1 MGFFMNIE
9 NNRFMAEIFVFFDK
23 DEDGL
28 VDFDEFIRGLDIAE
42 RGNFQEKVAYC
53 MEVYDLYA
61 LQSLDI
67 FTLRHLLKKSY
78 SEVII
83 NLEKVTLRFQSIGMG
98 AKLSWE
104 QFSQEFLPTLST
116 YLPTALDRMELHK
129 NLVNQLEFKY
139 GFTLE
144 SLE

>member
-1 MGFFMNIE
+1 MNIE

-53 MEVYDLYA
+53 FEVYDLYG
-61 LQSLDI
+61 LQTLDI
-67 FTLRHLLKKSY
+67 YTLRHLLKKSY

-83 NLEKVTLRFQSIGMG
+83 NLEKVTLRFQSMGMG
-98 AKLSWE
+98 SKLSWE